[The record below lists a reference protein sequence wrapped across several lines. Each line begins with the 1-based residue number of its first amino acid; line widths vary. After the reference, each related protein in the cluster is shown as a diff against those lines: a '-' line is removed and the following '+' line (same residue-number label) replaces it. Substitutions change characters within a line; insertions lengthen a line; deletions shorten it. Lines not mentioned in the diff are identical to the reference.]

1 MQESLLR
8 TDRDFEA
15 FYTRNYKSV
24 YRICFTYMK
33 DSYEAEDC
41 TEDTFVKV
49 LTGNYM
55 FNDENHEKAW
65 LSVTAMNL
73 CKDRLKH
80 WWRRN
85 TLSIEQCPETVDT
98 AMENNFE
105 IDETLDAVMKL
116 PTKYKDVVYL
126 YYYMGYQTDEISSM
140 LKKNASTV
148 RNHLRE
154 ARLILKEQLG
164 GEFN

>member
-1 MQESLLR
+1 
-8 TDRDFEA
+8 
-15 FYTRNYKSV
+15 
-24 YRICFTYMK
+24 
-33 DSYEAEDC
+33 
-41 TEDTFVKV
+41 
-49 LTGNYM
+49 
-55 FNDENHEKAW
+55 
-65 LSVTAMNL
+65 
-73 CKDRLKH
+73 
-80 WWRRN
+80 
-85 TLSIEQCPETVDT
+85 
-98 AMENNFE
+98 MENNFE